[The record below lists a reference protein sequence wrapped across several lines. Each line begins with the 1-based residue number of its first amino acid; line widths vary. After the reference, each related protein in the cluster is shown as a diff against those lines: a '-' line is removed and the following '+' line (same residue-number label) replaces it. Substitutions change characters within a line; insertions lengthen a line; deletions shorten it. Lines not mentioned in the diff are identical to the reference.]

1 MSVPLP
7 LRNIRVVD
15 ISRVLA
21 GPYCAQLLA
30 DQGAEVIKV
39 ESPGGDENRLWGA
52 RTPDGVTCNFHS
64 VNRGKKGITLNLKSA
79 EAHAILHKLV
89 ARADIVIQSFL
100 PETAERLGISYE
112 KMKAINPDIIFC
124 SISGYGEKGELRDKP
139 GYDLMMQAFSGIMS
153 TTGVEG
159 GTPIRSG
166 VSFIDLS
173 TGGFA
178 YGAIMTALLNRFQ
191 GAGGCCVRVSLL
203 ETAVSILGYHAVAWL
218 ANGVLPRKEGSG
230 VWHLVPYQA
239 FECND
244 GYMLAGAT
252 NDVAWRRFCV
262 ALGHAELA
270 HDERFAKNEGRLEHR
285 PVLVSILEKIFAT
298 NSVAHWVERFDA
310 EGVAAAPLNDLS
322 QTLVHPQVLAN
333 DLVVEARTADGSMVK
348 LVGAPFK
355 LSTHRAADTPA
366 APKLGA
372 HTDEILK
379 QVLKYSDG
387 DIARLRSSGAL

>member
-1 MSVPLP
+1 
-7 LRNIRVVD
+7 
-15 ISRVLA
+15 
-21 GPYCAQLLA
+21 
-30 DQGAEVIKV
+30 
-39 ESPGGDENRLWGA
+39 
-52 RTPDGVTCNFHS
+52 
-64 VNRGKKGITLNLKSA
+64 
-79 EAHAILHKLV
+79 
-89 ARADIVIQSFL
+89 
-100 PETAERLGISYE
+100 
-112 KMKAINPDIIFC
+112 
-124 SISGYGEKGELRDKP
+124 
-139 GYDLMMQAFSGIMS
+139 MMQAFSGIMS

>member
-1 MSVPLP
+1 MNAPLP
-7 LRNIRVVD
+7 LRNIKVVD

-112 KMKAINPDIIFC
+112 KMKAINPDVIFC

-191 GAGGCCVRVSLL
+191 GAGGCWVRVSLL

-239 FECND
+239 FKCND

-262 ALGHAELA
+262 ALGHPDLA
-270 HDERFAKNEGRLEHR
+270 HDERFAKNDNRLEHR
-285 PVLVSILEKIFAT
+285 PVLVPILEEIFAQQT
-298 NSVAHWVERFDA
+298 VAHWVTRFDA

-333 DLVVEARTADGSMVK
+333 DMVVEASTADGTKVK

-355 LSTHRAADTPA
+355 LSTHRALDTPA

-379 QVLKYSDG
+379 HVLKYSDG
-387 DIARLRSSGAL
+387 DIARLRASGAL

>member
-1 MSVPLP
+1 MSSPAP

-52 RTPDGVTCNFHS
+52 CTPDGVTCNFHS
-64 VNRGKKGITLNLKSA
+64 VNRGKQSITLNLKSA
-79 EAHAILHKLV
+79 DAHGVLHKLI
-89 ARADIVIQSFL
+89 ARADIVIHSFL
-100 PETAERLGISYE
+100 PDTAERLGISFE
-112 KMKAINPDIIFC
+112 KMKAIKPDIIFC
-124 SISGYGEKGELRDKP
+124 SISGYGEHGALSDKP

-153 TTGVEG
+153 TTGVEDG
-159 GTPIRSG
+159 PPIRSG
-166 VSFIDLS
+166 VSFIDMS
-173 TGGFA
+173 TGAFA
-178 YGAIMTALLNRFQ
+178 YGAIMTALINRMQ
-191 GAGGCCVRVSLL
+191 GAGGCWVRVSLL

-239 FECND
+239 FKCKD

-252 NDVAWRRFCV
+252 NDTAWRRFCV
-262 ALGHAELA
+262 ALGHADLA
-270 HDERFAKNEGRLEHR
+270 HDPRFAKNDSRLKHR
-285 PVLVSILEKIFAT
+285 PVLVALLEEIFSKQT
-298 NSVAHWVERFDA
+298 VAHWVERFDA
-310 EGVAAAPLNDLS
+310 EGVAAAPLHDLS

-333 DLVVEARTADGSMVK
+333 DMVVEARTADGSKVK

-355 LSTHRAADTPA
+355 LSTHRALDTPA
-366 APKLGA
+366 APQLGA
-372 HTDEILK
+372 HTDE
-379 QVLKYSDG
+379 VLKHVLQYSDG